1 MTSMERQLNEYSSRE
16 EQTNK
21 LASESRLKMEEA
33 LTIREQVSHCHPRS
47 RSSHLVSYVY
57 VISVMSVKNK
67 VVVRSND

>member
-33 LTIREQVSHCHPRS
+33 LTIREQV
-47 RSSHLVSYVY
+47 
-57 VISVMSVKNK
+57 N
-67 VVVRSND
+67 